1 LRYQPIQG
9 GCVQIRPGLLPLEP
23 LSLAEPTK
31 PSADFFRTWVQGQS
45 PVFLEQSEQFPYKPV
60 PDKLVPLVPEHNK
73 RVPVPDTPVAMS
85 GVPYKL
91 ER

>member
-1 LRYQPIQG
+1 LRYSPIQG
-9 GCVQIRPGLLPLEP
+9 GFVQIRPGLLPLEP

-31 PSADFFRTWVQGQS
+31 PSADFFRTWVVRQS
-45 PVFLEQSEQFPYKPV
+45 LVFLEQSEQGPYKPV
-60 PDKLVPLVPEHNK
+60 PDKLVPLVPGHK
-73 RVPVPDTPVAMS
+73 RVPVPYTPVAMS